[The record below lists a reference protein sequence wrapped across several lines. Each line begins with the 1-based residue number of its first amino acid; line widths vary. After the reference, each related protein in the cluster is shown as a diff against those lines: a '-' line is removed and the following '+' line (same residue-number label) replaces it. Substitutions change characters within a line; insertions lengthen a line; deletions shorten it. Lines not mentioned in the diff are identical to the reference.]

1 MITKTNFSEKPNKIH
16 YENVFGKVK
25 VWLRKNIKKKEE
37 TIETLNETYTITS
50 YEADEVYFETDGVLE
65 DEITK
70 NFDKYYEDGKTWE
83 PQSISNLVMTNKE
96 LTNNYKD
103 LKNQQLDLCDAIA
116 SLYEDVV
123 TLSL

>member
-1 MITKTNFSEKPNKIH
+1 MITKTSFSEKPEKIH
-16 YENVFGKVK
+16 YENCLGKTK

-37 TIETLNETYTITS
+37 VIETLDETHTAVS
-50 YEADEVYFETDGVLE
+50 YEADEVYFEANGILE

-70 NFDKYYEDGKTWE
+70 NFDKYYENGRTWE
-83 PQSISNLVMTNKE
+83 PQTISNVVMTNKE
-96 LTNNYKD
+96 LTNTYKD

-116 SLYEDVV
+116 SLYEDVA